1 MAGRREIESSK
12 PPELATL
19 LPGELEKAVHAIQV
33 LSSIGLSTKAATPDG
48 SSSSQSCS
56 ASSGSGIGGSG
67 GSVSVGSSKGASLES
82 GSGIKSG

>member
-48 SSSSQSCS
+48 SSSSSQSC
-56 ASSGSGIGGSG
+56 SSGSGSGGSG
-67 GSVSVGSSKGASLES
+67 GSGSGGSSKGASVES
-82 GSGIKSG
+82 ESGIKNG